1 MDPKKLIEEV
11 LIDLANNKSLTDV
24 STKIQIIV
32 RLLGNDE
39 LKQWF
44 EREFIT
50 GYTDSK
56 DLPDYRISQAV
67 DIKANYLV
75 PQGFGVWQIKGQ
87 SVPVAN
93 LGIEK
98 YKDIMKIRFEDTIS
112 AIIEFSKHPQ
122 DIAVTLNPYEKTLV
136 QKVLGDAQIQS
147 VHKVLSPAT
156 FQTII
161 DNVQSKIID
170 LFLELDEKVFN
181 GQIDLTS
188 KPVKEEIHQVIT
200 NNFTAGII
208 QTGAGTI
215 EASNSTIA
223 AKVDNLSDEVIS
235 KLSSLTDEI
244 DRIVKDEDE
253 EHNEIAQEIVD
264 IRAELS
270 ELKPKKN
277 LLKKSFKA
285 IAWTASVSCKTAIES
300 LVKRA
305 LDLL

>member
-67 DIKANYLV
+67 DIKASYLV

-270 ELKPKKN
+270 ELRPW
-277 LLKKSFKA
+277 S
-285 IAWTASVSCKTAIES
+285 
-300 LVKRA
+300 
-305 LDLL
+305 

>member
-1 MDPKKLIEEV
+1 M
-11 LIDLANNKSLTDV
+11 

-50 GYTDSK
+50 GYTESK

>member
-67 DIKANYLV
+67 DIKASYLV

-98 YKDIMKIRFEDTIS
+98 YKDIMKISFEDTIS

-223 AKVDNLSDEVIS
+223 ARVDNLSDEVIS
-235 KLSSLTDEI
+235 TLSSLTDEI

>member
-67 DIKANYLV
+67 DIKASYLV

-253 EHNEIAQEIVD
+253 EHTEIAQEIVD

-270 ELKPKKN
+270 ELRPW
-277 LLKKSFKA
+277 S
-285 IAWTASVSCKTAIES
+285 
-300 LVKRA
+300 
-305 LDLL
+305 

>member
-1 MDPKKLIEEV
+1 MMDTKKLIEEV
-11 LIDLANNKSLTDV
+11 LLDLANNKSLTDV

-44 EREFIT
+44 EREFVT
-50 GYTDSK
+50 GYADK

-67 DIKANYLV
+67 DIKASYLV
-75 PQGFGVWQIKGQ
+75 PQGFGVWQITGQ

-147 VHKVLSPAT
+147 VHKVLSPST

-181 GQIDLTS
+181 GEIDLTS
-188 KPVKEEIHQVIT
+188 KPAKEEIHQVIT

-215 EASNSTIA
+215 KASNSTIA
-223 AKVDNLSDEVIS
+223 AKVDTLSDEVIS
-235 KLSSLTDEI
+235 KLVSLTDEI
-244 DRIVKDEDE
+244 DRIVTDDDE

-285 IAWTASVSCKTAIES
+285 IAWTASVSCKSAIET
-300 LVKRA
+300 LVSKA
-305 LDLL
+305 LELL

>member
-285 IAWTASVSCKTAIES
+285 IAWTASVSCKSAIEV
-300 LVKRA
+300 LVSKA
-305 LDLL
+305 LELL

>member
-1 MDPKKLIEEV
+1 M
-11 LIDLANNKSLTDV
+11 IDLANNKSLTDV

-50 GYTDSK
+50 GYTESK

>member
-244 DRIVKDEDE
+244 DRIVKEDDE
-253 EHNEIAQEIVD
+253 EHNEIAQEVVD

-270 ELKPKKN
+270 AMKPQKN

-285 IAWTASVSCKTAIES
+285 IAWTASVSCKAAIEK
-300 LVKRA
+300 LVSKA
-305 LDLL
+305 LELL

>member
-67 DIKANYLV
+67 DVKASYLV

-112 AIIEFSKHPQ
+112 AIIEYSKHPQ

-147 VHKVLSPAT
+147 VHKVLSPST

-215 EASNSTIA
+215 ETSNSTIA
-223 AKVDNLSDEVIS
+223 AQIDNLSDDIIS

-244 DRIVKDEDE
+244 DRIVKDEEE

-270 ELKPKKN
+270 AMKPQKN

-285 IAWTASVSCKTAIES
+285 IAWTASVSCKAAIEN
-300 LVKRA
+300 LVSKA
-305 LDLL
+305 LELL

>member
-67 DIKANYLV
+67 DVKASYLV

-112 AIIEFSKHPQ
+112 AIIEYSKHPQ

-147 VHKVLSPAT
+147 VHKVLSPST

-215 EASNSTIA
+215 ETSNSTIA
-223 AKVDNLSDEVIS
+223 VHIDNLSDDIIS
-235 KLSSLTDEI
+235 KLSSFTDEI
-244 DRIVKDEDE
+244 DRIVKDEE

-270 ELKPKKN
+270 AMKPQKN

-285 IAWTASVSCKTAIES
+285 IAWTASVSCKAAIEN
-300 LVKRA
+300 LVSKA
-305 LDLL
+305 LELL

>member
-1 MDPKKLIEEV
+1 
-11 LIDLANNKSLTDV
+11 
-24 STKIQIIV
+24 
-32 RLLGNDE
+32 
-39 LKQWF
+39 
-44 EREFIT
+44 
-50 GYTDSK
+50 
-56 DLPDYRISQAV
+56 
-67 DIKANYLV
+67 
-75 PQGFGVWQIKGQ
+75 
-87 SVPVAN
+87 
-93 LGIEK
+93 
-98 YKDIMKIRFEDTIS
+98 MKIRFEDTIS
-112 AIIEFSKHPQ
+112 AIIEYSKHPQ

-136 QKVLGDAQIQS
+136 QQVLGQAQIQS

-223 AKVDNLSDEVIS
+223 AKIDNLSDDVIS
-235 KLSSLTDEI
+235 KLSSLADEI
-244 DRIVKDEDE
+244 DRIVKEDDE

-270 ELKPKKN
+270 EMKPKKN

-285 IAWTASVSCKTAIES
+285 IAWTASVSCKSAIEA
-300 LVKRA
+300 LVSKA
-305 LDLL
+305 LELL

>member
-67 DIKANYLV
+67 DIKASYLV

>member
-1 MDPKKLIEEV
+1 MDTKKLIEEV
-11 LIDLANNKSLTDV
+11 LLDLANNKTLTDV

-32 RLLGNDE
+32 RLLGNEE
-39 LKQWF
+39 LKSWY
-44 EREFIT
+44 EAEFVT
-50 GYTDSK
+50 GYK
-56 DLPDYRISQAV
+56 GKEIPEYRISQAV
-67 DIKANYLV
+67 DIKASYLV
-75 PQGFGVWQIKGQ
+75 PQGFGVWQITGQ
-87 SVPVAN
+87 SVPVSN
-93 LGIEK
+93 LGLEK
-98 YKDIMKIRFEDTIS
+98 YKEIMTIRFDDTIS
-112 AIIEFSKHPQ
+112 AIIDFSRRPQ
-122 DIAVTLNPYEKTLV
+122 DLAVSLNPYERTLV
-136 QKVLGDAQIQS
+136 QQVLGQAQMQS
-147 VHKVLSPAT
+147 VHKVLSPST

-223 AKVDNLSDEVIS
+223 AKVDNLSDDVIS

-244 DRIVKDEDE
+244 DRIVKEDDE
-253 EHNEIAQEIVD
+253 EHDEIAQEIVD
-264 IRAELS
+264 IRTELS
-270 ELKPKKN
+270 ELKPKKS

>member
-1 MDPKKLIEEV
+1 MDTKKLIEEV

-32 RLLGNDE
+32 RLLGNED

-44 EREFIT
+44 EKEFIT
-50 GYTDSK
+50 GYVGGK
-56 DLPDYRISQAV
+56 NLPDYRVSQAV
-67 DIKANYLV
+67 DIKASYLV

-98 YKDIMKIRFEDTIS
+98 YEDIMKIRFEDTIS
-112 AIIEFSKHPQ
+112 AIIEYSKHPQ

-136 QKVLGDAQIQS
+136 QKVLGDAQIQC
-147 VHKVLSPAT
+147 VHKVLSPST

-181 GQIDLTS
+181 GEIDLSS
-188 KPVKEEIHQVIT
+188 KPAKEEIHQVIT

-270 ELKPKKN
+270 ELKPNKN

-285 IAWTASVSCKTAIES
+285 IAWTASVSCKSAIEV
-300 LVKRA
+300 LVSKA
-305 LDLL
+305 LELI

>member
-67 DIKANYLV
+67 DIKASYLV

-244 DRIVKDEDE
+244 DRILKDEDE

-270 ELKPKKN
+270 ELRPKKN

>member
-75 PQGFGVWQIKGQ
+75 PQGLGVWQIKGQ

-285 IAWTASVSCKTAIES
+285 IAWTASVSCKSAIEV
-300 LVKRA
+300 LVSKA
-305 LDLL
+305 LELL